1 MELKVKS
8 KKILNKD
15 AKEKNFYFWKKIC
28 IHPVFSNYAASKD
41 GKIINVKTGKIRKPQ
56 LNNSGYHLFL
66 VCDKS
71 LERPKGYLL
80 HRFIFEAIRG
90 VIPEGF
96 EINHKNSIKTDNRI
110 KNLEIIT
117 HKLNVQLAH
126 NQKIISI
133 NIYTNEEKTYISIK
147 TASIEL
153 EIDASNISKICL
165 KRKSCKSA
173 TSKKDENKYRFEFWS
188 KL

>member
-15 AKEKNFYFWKKIC
+15 AKAKNFYFWKKIC

-96 EINHKNSIKTDNRI
+96 EINHKNSIKTDDNRI

-133 NIYTNEEKTYISIK
+133 NI
-147 TASIEL
+147 
-153 EIDASNISKICL
+153 
-165 KRKSCKSA
+165 
-173 TSKKDENKYRFEFWS
+173 
-188 KL
+188 